1 MTTVIQNSSDG
12 MEVAGVFVGL
22 HLNRYY
28 RSFPVLF
35 ERLAQENRNFE
46 YNFTILCLSWFMKL
60 AQAAMY
66 DDRNSASVQIARR
79 MAASCK
85 FNGLTYRYLGKCQ
98 YMGTQEVDINS
109 GDDMA
114 AMLKRFLYE
123 NCNSKTGLEELDAF
137 LSRAV
142 REHRTLQQNFTRFC
156 FEWFRFLADNAGE
169 SKASHIKLAR
179 LALQYKDALP
189 YI

>member
-1 MTTVIQNSSDG
+1 MMTVYNASDG
-12 MEVAGVFVGL
+12 HEVASIFVGL
-22 HLNRYY
+22 HLNRYS
-28 RSFPVLF
+28 RSFSVLF

-66 DDRNSASVQIARR
+66 DDRNSASIYIARR

-98 YMGTQEVDINS
+98 YMGTQEVDIDS
-109 GDDMA
+109 SDEMA

-123 NCNSKTGLEELDAF
+123 NCNSKNGLEKLDAF

-156 FEWFRFLADNAGE
+156 FEWFRYLTDNAGE

-179 LALQYKDALP
+179 LALQYRDALP

>member
-1 MTTVIQNSSDG
+1 MMTVHNASDG
-12 MEVAGVFVGL
+12 HEVASIFVGL
-22 HLNRYY
+22 YLNRHY
-28 RSFPVLF
+28 RCFTNLF
-35 ERLAQENRNFE
+35 VRLTQESRNFE
-46 YNFTILCLSWFMKL
+46 YNFTILCLSWFLKL
-60 AQAAMY
+60 AQSKNF
-66 DDRNSASVQIARR
+66 DDRNGASIYIARR
-79 MAASCK
+79 MATSCK

-123 NCNSKTGLEELDAF
+123 NCNSKNGLEELDAF

-169 SKASHIKLAR
+169 SKASHIRLAR
-179 LALQYKDALP
+179 LALQYRDALP